1 MKLWTAS
8 VFTVLSAI
16 SAGAASPAVG
26 QVTAPSPVDKLTY
39 HNDAQRSGWN
49 DHEGR
54 LTPNAMASGNFGPI
68 WSSPQLDSFNN
79 MPPRLFA
86 APLYV
91 KSVTMTDGAHS
102 GKAFS
107 VAYVVTTTGYAYAI
121 NAALSGGVQPG
132 TILWRKQ
139 LTDAPCGKG
148 VLGNLSTPIIDLE
161 ANRIYVTSCSDPNWQ
176 VHALD
181 IRSGQELPGWP
192 VNIDAA
198 TMNQPGM
205 NRNGD
210 TKWVSE
216 ADTKSEFSSDGKR
229 AVCRTPCYTQ
239 RGALNLNSDGSR
251 LYLAF
256 GPDGVGWL
264 VAVDTQTAKVATA
277 FSSIQANQQEQ
288 GGFWAS
294 SGPAIDADDRI
305 HLSSGANLI
314 PGRLYGLEGVCPEC
328 DGAWGQSILQF
339 ADDRESGL
347 TLTGTYTP
355 FNYCQA
361 SKTDIDIGSSGV
373 LVFDLPK
380 GSSSTTRLLSL
391 GGGKQGNIYLLDRD
405 QMPGSLTKRQP
416 CSDDSSTDKS
426 LLAPEAQPEFGKP
439 GPINLF
445 KPYSDNLGAFDQA
458 KSRSTAAYYRN
469 ASGTSYLF
477 VSGSKKIGENLTV
490 DAPPGLARV
499 KVITSPGKPAFL
511 RVDGLEETQTFKN
524 PGSPVITSNGG
535 RDAIVWVLDNNAPR
549 TTNLYGEA
557 APKPVLYAFDA
568 LSFKLLWKNP
578 EGELF
583 TSGKYNEPTI
593 ADGMALVGTDRLQA
607 YGLRSN

>member
-1 MKLWTAS
+1 MKLWAVS
-8 VFTVLSAI
+8 VFTVLAAI
-16 SAGAASPAVG
+16 STNGHAQSVPI
-26 QVTAPSPVDKLTY
+26 SPVDKLTY
-39 HNDAQRSGWN
+39 HNDAQRTGWN
-49 DHEGR
+49 DHESR
-54 LTPNAMASGNFGPI
+54 LTPQNVASGKFGQI
-68 WSSPQLDSFNN
+68 WSSPQLDSFNG

-86 APLYV
+86 APLYM
-91 KSVTMTDGAHS
+91 KSVTMEGGDHA
-102 GKAFS
+102 GKSFPVAF
-107 VAYVVTTTGYAYAI
+107 VVTTTGYAYAI
-121 NAALSGGVQPG
+121 AAAAANGVQPG
-132 TILWRKQ
+132 TILWRTR
-139 LTDAPCGKG
+139 LTDNPCTKG
-148 VLGNLSTPIIDLE
+148 AQGNLSTPIIDPKTGRL
-161 ANRIYVTSCSDPNWQ
+161 YVTSCSEPQWQ

-181 IRSGQELPGWP
+181 IRSGQDVPGWP
-192 VNIDAA
+192 VKIDAE

-210 TKWVSE
+210 TKWVAE
-216 ADTKSEFSSDGKR
+216 TDDKNGFSSDGKR

-239 RGALNLNSDGSR
+239 RGALNLNGDGSR

-264 VAVDTQTAKVATA
+264 IAVDTQTAKVATA

-305 HLSSGANLI
+305 HVSSGANLI

-339 ADDRESGL
+339 ADDRERGL

-373 LVFDLPK
+373 VAFDLPA
-380 GSSSTTRLLSL
+380 GTSSTRRLLTL

-405 QMPGSLTKRQP
+405 HMPGGLTRRQP
-416 CSDDSSTDKS
+416 CSDDSTTDKS
-426 LLAPEAQPEFGKP
+426 LLAPDVQPEFGKP

-458 KSRSTAAYYRN
+458 KSRSTAAYFRD
-469 ASGTSYLF
+469 ARGTSYLY
-477 VSGSKKIGENLTV
+477 VSGSKKIGENLTL

-499 KVITSPGKPAFL
+499 KVVTSPGKPAFL

-535 RDAIVWVLDNNAPR
+535 KDAIVWVLDNNAPR
-549 TTNLYGEA
+549 TANLYGDA

-583 TSGKYNEPTI
+583 TSGKYNEATV
-593 ADGMALVGTDRLQA
+593 ADGIALVGTDRLQA
-607 YGLRSN
+607 FGLRND